1 MINNILMGA
10 SGLLIIIVLFALYKK
25 GKMKTAELIEDDFSS
40 MEHVVEAV
48 KKEMVEIIKDDFSLG
63 LSDAEFNA
71 LYKRKARIQ
80 DALKNSVHGIDSAK
94 VIVIE
99 LIRGF
104 IAQNISPQ
112 RISELIGVSDG
123 MQPSSHVMFEI
134 LMYRFKKEYNK
145 QALAKMI
152 EKYDLDRLRE
162 ASFAESEN
170 DKAYFVTLADLT
182 YVYEMEDITLSKDEC
197 TDILAILVYQQYKGF
212 GILDTLR
219 EMDINGFNCGTSGSI
234 NQGVKTHQTVGLKAT
249 NSVWLY
255 HRGKYIHLR
264 FMSFGSEDELKRI
277 IQLLVRYN
285 NPGPLTAKRGYLV
298 NTMYDKSRI
307 LALRPPASEYW
318 AVFVRKFTL
327 SDPSPRALIVKPH
340 TVRGDLPLRLIEFI
354 MRGQITAGVTGR
366 QGSGKTTLMA
376 AIIRY
381 IDPRYTLRLLE
392 MAPELYLRELY
403 PTRNILSVQET
414 DTVTSTELQDAL
426 KKSDAAVSI
435 VGEVAT
441 DPIAARMI
449 QMGMTAS
456 LFTLFSHHA
465 NTARDLVLTLR
476 NSLVNAGGFTNSMI
490 AERQITDVVKLDI
503 HLDYSPDG
511 DRFIERITEI
521 IPIAEKIAYPEYDLS
536 DAHHSMN
543 RITAE
548 YFARQTDRETF
559 TTRDILVYDKKTKT
573 YRAVNRFSPE
583 LEESI
588 RSNLGDLALEF
599 DKFIYSEWG
608 RRPSSES
615 VEVDKVEKSVLEYYR
630 EVELEEE
637 KLSSLDLTIDL
648 VDIDS
653 ISDAIASHP
662 TLAPQIEIYTSES
675 APVVEV
681 TEEVKEQVETVIQAV
696 IRKENEIQEQEIAI
710 SEIESNNPTP
720 EEEEELE
727 DAVTMF
733 DFFDGRIN
741 I

>member
-1 MINNILMGA
+1 MGA